1 MLQMKESSKASE
13 KISKTEIRTQ
23 PDKEFKELAIKMLK
37 LGRISEYIEHFNK
50 NLRNI
55 KNQVDTMNWET
66 EIDICTLTIL

>member
-37 LGRISEYIEHFNK
+37 LGRIMNT
-50 NLRNI
+50 LNI
-55 KNQVDTMNWET
+55 LIK
-66 EIDICTLTIL
+66 I